1 MWKDD
6 EEYGPM
12 IARLGP
18 RLRELRRRAGLTQAE
33 LARRIGLRSG
43 NARWMVRIE
52 NGRTGN
58 PGLATVG
65 RYLRACRA
73 GFVDV
78 LDVLDGYTRQ
88 APVPEARAARAIAE
102 LEQRLVG
109 VARIRPG
116 AITTDEHRS
125 TQMGRPGAEFTTKTQ
140 RHKEDGPAKAPFSRG
155 RVRRGD
161 GWR

>member
-18 RLRELRRRAGLTQAE
+18 RLAALRRRAGLTQEE
-33 LARRIGLRSG
+33 LARRMGMSSPNKRM
-43 NARWMVRIE
+43 MVRIE

-58 PGLATVG
+58 PGLASVA

-78 LDVLDGYTRQ
+78 LDLLDGYTRQ
-88 APVPEARAARAIAE
+88 APIPEARAARAIAE
-102 LEQRLVG
+102 LEGRLAGQV
-109 VARIRPG
+109 RIRAEGEATKARKHETDRQTRTNTGAHGPTQPG
-116 AITTDEHRS
+116 D
-125 TQMGRPGAEFTTKTQ
+125 
-140 RHKEDGPAKAPFSRG
+140 
-155 RVRRGD
+155 RRGA
-161 GWR
+161 GWRL